1 MEIPA
6 DLLYSSEHEW
16 VRVEDSRAVVGITDF
31 AQDSLGDVVYVSLPT
46 LGQVVGAGA
55 GCAEIESTKSV
66 SDVYTPVSGTVTAV
80 NGAITE
86 SPETVNRD
94 PYGEGWLFSV
104 EMSDPT
110 ETAGLLDA
118 DAYRELTAED

>member
-118 DAYRELTAED
+118 DAYRELTAE

>member
-1 MEIPA
+1 M
-6 DLLYSSEHEW
+6 
-16 VRVEDSRAVVGITDF
+16 
-31 AQDSLGDVVYVSLPT
+31 SLPT
-46 LGQVVGAGA
+46 LGQVVAAGA

-80 NGAITE
+80 NGAITGA
-86 SPETVNRD
+86 PETVNHD

-104 EMSDPT
+104 EMSNPT